1 MELPT
6 GYILNNRF
14 RIIRLLGQG
23 GMGSVYHA
31 HDPVLDRYVA
41 VKQLLPPLMLTEHE
55 PEQMRKQFLR
65 EAQTLAGLHHPNL
78 PRVTDYFIDNDLH
91 YLVMDYIEG
100 QTLQDMLAANKTGFP
115 ENLVLEWAD
124 QLLSALEYIHTC
136 NVIHRDIKP
145 ANIRRTTGGHLFL
158 VDFGLVKPYNLN
170 NPRTLTMFHGIGTL
184 EYAPP
189 EQYDPE
195 AHTDQRS
202 DIYSLGA
209 TLYHLLT
216 GQTPVSVTRRT
227 SDPTSFHTLR
237 QANAD
242 ISPEVEAVIL
252 RAMEIER
259 AKRFPSALDMH
270 AALNLIRQT
279 RAVDLARTTS
289 LIVAP
294 IGTVPARPDDRKR
307 GQRILVTIGVLV
319 LLAAGILI
327 GFALQS
333 STTTVQSASTPTAA
347 TEATDAHVLTPTA
360 SATTSP
366 SPAPSATSASTATA
380 TAQGTTTL
388 PTGTPALQTTD
399 GPAATAQSQPTLTQS
414 TAPTSIPTPKI
425 KITPPGQI
433 KPKDTPPGQANPKDP
448 PPGKNKDSAA
458 TSAPDAGSSNPGGSN
473 PGGGSSGDKPPKSK

>member
-41 VKQLLPPLMLTEHE
+41 VKQMLPPVVLTEHDA
-55 PEQMRKQFLR
+55 EQMRKQFLR
-65 EAQTLAGLHHPNL
+65 EAQTLAGLHHANL

-100 QTLQDMLAANKTGFP
+100 QTLQDMLAANKTGFA
-115 ENLVLEWAD
+115 EDLVLEWAD
-124 QLLSALEYIHTC
+124 QLLAALEYIHAR
-136 NVIHRDIKP
+136 NVIHRDVKP
-145 ANIRRTTGGHLFL
+145 ANIRRTTDGHIFL
-158 VDFGLVKPYNLN
+158 VDFGLAKPYSLN
-170 NPRTLTMFHGIGTL
+170 NPRTLTMFHGVGTL

-202 DIYSLGA
+202 DVYALGA

-237 QANAD
+237 QANAT

-279 RAVDLARTTS
+279 RTVDLAHTTS
-289 LIVAP
+289 LIAAP
-294 IGTVPARPDDRKR
+294 LGTAAALPADRRRGKR
-307 GQRILVTIGVLV
+307 ALVMIGVLA
-319 LLAAGILI
+319 LLAMGVLI

-333 STTTVQSASTPTAA
+333 NTLAVQSASTPTAA
-347 TEATDAHVLTPTA
+347 AATSTPTLTPTA
-360 SATTSP
+360 SATASASP
-366 SPAPSATSASTATA
+366 SLTSTSSLTMTVAPGTGMPAMDAT
-380 TAQGTTTL
+380 
-388 PTGTPALQTTD
+388 PQTTI
-399 GPAATAQSQPTLTQS
+399 GSGTQPQPTLAAP

-425 KITPPGQI
+425 KITPPGQV
-433 KPKDTPPGQANPKDP
+433 KPKDTPPGQADP
-448 PPGKNKDSAA
+448 NTPPGKGKDSAA
-458 TSAPDAGSSNPGGSN
+458 TSVPDAGGN
-473 PGGGSSGDKPPKSK
+473 PGGGGNSGDKPPKSK